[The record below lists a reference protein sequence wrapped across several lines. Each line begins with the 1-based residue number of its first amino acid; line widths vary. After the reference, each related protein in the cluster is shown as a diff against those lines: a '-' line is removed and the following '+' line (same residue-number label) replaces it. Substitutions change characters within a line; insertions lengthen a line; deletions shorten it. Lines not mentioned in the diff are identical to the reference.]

1 MITGSLPRRAFLGA
15 ELAPDEEAFTADGM
29 RIAAVTP
36 GGMADRAGVQTGDV
50 IVSISEA
57 PVRNPCEL
65 AIALRVAGGAS
76 TTKLSVRRG
85 TAVIEAAVPVT
96 PQPVETVE
104 GAEVI
109 YGELAF
115 GRGAELVRL
124 RTITTKVARPRA
136 LVLVIQGI
144 ACESIDHAT
153 SPEAPLAG
161 LVHGW
166 AREQIESIRFD
177 KRGVGDSE
185 GGPCGATDFV
195 TELADARAALA
206 VARSSAKASGAPLL
220 IFGHSVGGII
230 ASSLAGATSQLA
242 GVITYGAPVERWIAC
257 LVDSTRRQL
266 ELSGAPPEEI
276 EYRTQGV
283 RELAEA
289 GELDGRSAAYH
300 AQLDALDLAAAW
312 TAVTAPVLVL
322 RGEHDWVVRAD
333 DQARIA
339 QLARGKTMVIDLP
352 GLDHLFGMHADRAAS
367 LRDYG
372 IGAFDPSIVS
382 VTRRWI
388 HRIAEVT
395 ARIKPVTEAPL
406 DPGTGSSSGT

>member
-1 MITGSLPRRAFLGA
+1 MTSTLPRRAFLGA
-15 ELAPDEEAFTADGM
+15 ELPGDEEAFTPDGM
-29 RIAAVTP
+29 RIASVTP
-36 GGMADRAGVQTGDV
+36 GGMADRAGVQAGDV
-50 IVSISEA
+50 IVSIAET
-57 PVRNPCEL
+57 PVRNPREL
-65 AIALRVAGGAS
+65 GTALRAAGAVS
-76 TTKLSVRRG
+76 TAKLMLRRG
-85 TAVIEAAVPVT
+85 TAVIEASVGVT
-96 PQPVETVE
+96 PQPVETID

-115 GRGAELVRL
+115 GRGPEMVRL
-124 RTITTKVARPRA
+124 RTITTKVPKPRA

-144 ACESIDHAT
+144 ACESVDHAT

-185 GGPCGATDFV
+185 GGPCEATDFV
-195 TELADARAALA
+195 TELADARAALGLA
-206 VARSSAKASGAPLL
+206 QSAAKAAGIPLL

-230 ASSLAGATSQLA
+230 AASLAGAAPEIA
-242 GVITYGAPVERWIAC
+242 GVLTYGAPVERWIAC

-266 ELSGAPPEEI
+266 ELGGAPAEEI
-276 EYRTQGV
+276 ERRTQGV
-283 RELAEA
+283 RDLAGT

-300 AQLDALDLAAAW
+300 AQLDQLDLEAGW
-312 TAVTAPVLVL
+312 RAVTAPVLVL

-339 QLARGKTMVIDLP
+339 QLARGKTMVVDLP
-352 GLDHLFGMHADRAAS
+352 SLDHLFGMHADRAAS

-372 IGAFDPSIVS
+372 VGAFDPSIVS

-388 HRIAEVT
+388 HRIAD
-395 ARIKPVTEAPL
+395 AAK
-406 DPGTGSSSGT
+406 

>member
-1 MITGSLPRRAFLGA
+1 MSSTLPRRAFLGA
-15 ELAPDEEAFTADGM
+15 ELLPDEDAFTPAGM
-29 RIAAVTP
+29 RIAGVSP
-36 GGMADRAGVQTGDV
+36 GGMADRAGVQAGDV
-50 IVSISEA
+50 IVSIAEA
-57 PVRNPCEL
+57 PVRNLCEL
-65 AIALRVAGGAS
+65 AIALRTAGAAGTA
-76 TTKLSVRRG
+76 KVLVRRG
-85 TAVIEAAVPVT
+85 AAVLDTKVPVT
-96 PQPVETVE
+96 PQPVETIE

-109 YGELAF
+109 YGELTF
-115 GRGAELVRL
+115 GRGADLVRL

-144 ACESIDHAT
+144 ACESVDHAT

-185 GGPCGATDFV
+185 GGPCDATDFV
-195 TELADARAALA
+195 TELADARAALGLA
-206 VARSSAKASGAPLL
+206 QASAKAAGIPLFM
-220 IFGHSVGGII
+220 FGHSVGGII
-230 ASSLAGATSQLA
+230 ASSLAGAAPDVA
-242 GVITYGAPVERWIAC
+242 GVLTYGAPVERWIAC

-266 ELSGAPPEEI
+266 ELNGAPPEEI
-276 EYRTQGV
+276 ERRTQGV
-283 RELAEA
+283 RDLAA
-289 GELDGRSAAYH
+289 TGELDGRSAAYH
-300 AQLDALDLAAAW
+300 AQLDRLDLAAAW
-312 TAVTAPVLVL
+312 KAVTAPVLVL

-339 QLARGKTMVIDLP
+339 QLARGKTMVVDLP
-352 GLDHLFGMHADRAAS
+352 SLDHLFGMHADRAAS

-388 HRIAEVT
+388 HRIADAASVT
-395 ARIKPVTEAPL
+395 
-406 DPGTGSSSGT
+406 